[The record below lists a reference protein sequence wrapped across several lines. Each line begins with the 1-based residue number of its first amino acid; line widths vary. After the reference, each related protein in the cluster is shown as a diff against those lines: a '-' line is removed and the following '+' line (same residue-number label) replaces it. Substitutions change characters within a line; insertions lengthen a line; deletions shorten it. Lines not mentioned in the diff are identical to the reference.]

1 MSLPQNL
8 LLAVKHS
15 RKFDKTVRSGI
26 DKNSL
31 ITAANGLIS
40 YGLQLVRPHIIIDIL
55 MANNQFEVAVR
66 LISRFDF
73 NKKVFQSNLR
83 SIDIERY
90 FENTLRVFSQMQK
103 WAMWL
108 DFAQNLESF
117 FFKGDGFTIEIYTKL
132 LQSFIDEVVSQTNF
146 NVLLTSVLSR

>member
-26 DKNSL
+26 DKHSL

-55 MANNQFEVAVR
+55 LANNQFEVAIQ

-108 DFAQNLESF
+108 DFA
-117 FFKGDGFTIEIYTKL
+117 
-132 LQSFIDEVVSQTNF
+132 
-146 NVLLTSVLSR
+146 R